1 MCTLDPSAVPSDE
14 LLIYDDDEL
23 VFDGSD
29 PATYVTLDDAA
40 AQWGYD
46 LDAATDGRTPAT
58 DADLTI

>member
-1 MCTLDPSAVPSDE
+1 MCTLDPSAVSCDE
-14 LLIYDDDEL
+14 LLIYEDDEL

-46 LDAATDGRTPAT
+46 LDAATAGCSVAS
-58 DADLTI
+58 DADLTL

>member
-1 MCTLDPSAVPSDE
+1 MCTLDPTAVPSDE
-14 LLIYDDDEL
+14 LLIYEDDEL

-46 LDAATDGRTPAT
+46 LDGATDGRALAT
-58 DADLTI
+58 DADLTL

>member
-1 MCTLDPSAVPSDE
+1 MCTLDRSAVPSGG
-14 LLIYDDDEL
+14 LLIYEDDEL

-46 LDAATDGRTPAT
+46 LDAVTDGRALAT
-58 DADLTI
+58 DANLTL

>member
-14 LLIYDDDEL
+14 LLIYEADEL

-46 LDAATDGRTPAT
+46 LDAATAGCSVAT
-58 DADLTI
+58 TAALTL